1 MSANSNAIGPDD
13 LSSEFLYM
21 ASRSYYQFVIQVTLN
36 NEVGGYLTRREAGK
50 KIGLE
55 ITTLALVRDD
65 LGKVKKEL
73 RVNVSYC
80 ALNVHWIPTTG

>member
-1 MSANSNAIGPDD
+1 M
-13 LSSEFLYM
+13 
-21 ASRSYYQFVIQVTLN
+21 N